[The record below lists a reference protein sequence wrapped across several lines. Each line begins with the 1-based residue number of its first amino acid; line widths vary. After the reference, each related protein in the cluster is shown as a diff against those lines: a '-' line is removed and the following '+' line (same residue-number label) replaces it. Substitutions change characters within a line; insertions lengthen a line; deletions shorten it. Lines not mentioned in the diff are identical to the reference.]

1 MSRKLILASTITM
14 VLAGTDVSALGLG
27 GLRPQSA
34 LNQPF
39 VGEIEL
45 RDVRADELDSVSAS
59 LGSQVAFSKAGIE
72 RYYYLTRLQFTPD
85 INAQG
90 KPVVRI
96 SSTDP
101 IREPYMDFLVEVV
114 WPSGKL
120 LKEYTVLLDP
130 PGMSQRTASPS
141 VRAARAGSAAAGADR
156 AASVAASSGRSN
168 YISGPG
174 DGFPVYVGPV
184 GNGNGLWVLARSQA
198 PAGATV
204 AQTAMALYRNNQN
217 AFIRGNINRL
227 IAGKTLVIPS
237 KAELFAL
244 DPATAEREY
253 AAALRGRA
261 QYRAPLTDVSQAM
274 AASQLRV
281 TGATQPTAA
290 AAAAAPAAGTQ
301 APPPTTSPKVQQ
313 DVMLALETSEST
325 RQETVELRDRI
336 RELET
341 QLADI
346 QTLLQLRNAEL
357 SRLQDV
363 KDVPGT
369 LGEPRPPVAT
379 ETVTTETVSAE
390 QLPTEGEATLEPVVE
405 EVATEEVAVVPEE
418 AGVEPALEEAVE
430 VAETAGEALDAA
442 LAEEEESVSEEL
454 GLIPVP
460 TPTEPLVVEETAE
473 AVVEP
478 PQPPAADQ
486 LPTPV
491 AEQEESSTWHAL
503 LLPLAGLAGLT
514 AVGIMV
520 FSWITMRRRRE
531 EEEAFDEDEI
541 GLEDARDDT
550 LDVTT
555 EPRSS
560 VVGDDDETIAATSR
574 AANEPLS
581 EQASLQTNEGDGE
594 SGVTMM
600 SSLSNFDAETD
611 EADVLSEADIYIA
624 YGRYSEAQD
633 LLKNELGRFPERLDI
648 KYKLAEAFAAS
659 RDLNSLAAIMEEIQ
673 SAGGD
678 QQDAAQ
684 WNKLQSQREQLQS
697 SGGAGAVPVAP
708 TPGKELSWGREDS
721 LDLGLEDS
729 LSLDLSDV
737 QGSSGQDDDSSDL
750 LDELEFEQEGESDQ
764 ASGAKRA
771 VIDVGLDDSELDI
784 DAFGDAMTVAVNQA
798 DKDQHDTGADT
809 DDTEIELSLEEHRV
823 EDVDD
828 LDSIFDTETID
839 EPTLARDEME
849 GARPK
854 DVDLGLLGQ
863 STSGSSESSGPG
875 LPPDQESVPS
885 DLLSSQWQIDS
896 GIWDETATKLDLA
909 RAYIEMDDKEAA
921 REILQEVM
929 SEGRDEQKGEA
940 KSMLEGLG

>member
-39 VGEIEL
+39 AGEIEL
-45 RDVRADELDSVSAS
+45 RDARPDELDAVSAS
-59 LGSQVAFSKAGIE
+59 LATQAAFSKAGIE
-72 RYYYLTRLQFTPD
+72 RYYYLTRLNFTPD
-85 INAQG
+85 VNAQG
-90 KPVVRI
+90 KPVIRV
-96 SSTDP
+96 SSKDP

-120 LKEYTVLLDP
+120 LKEYTILLDP
-130 PGMSQRTASPS
+130 PALSQRASAPA
-141 VRAARAGSAAAGADR
+141 VRTARASSAAAGSAG
-156 AASVAASSGRSN
+156 ASVASASGRSS
-168 YISGPG
+168 YIPAPG

-184 GNGNGLWVLARSQA
+184 GNGNGLWVVARNTA

-204 AQTAMALYRNNQN
+204 AQTAMALYRNNQG

-237 KAELFAL
+237 RAELFAL
-244 DPATAEREY
+244 DPAEAEREY
-253 AAALRGRA
+253 TAALRGRA

-281 TGATQPTAA
+281 TGAAQPARAPAPTAS
-290 AAAAAPAAGTQ
+290 APAVQ
-301 APPPTTSPKVQQ
+301 ASTAATSPRVQQ

-325 RQETVELRDRI
+325 RQETLELRDRI

-357 SRLQDV
+357 ARMQEL
-363 KDVPGT
+363 KTAPGII
-369 LGEPRPPVAT
+369 GEPRP
-379 ETVTTETVSAE
+379 ETA
-390 QLPTEGEATLEPVVE
+390 QAD
-405 EVATEEVAVVPEE
+405 VVPESVE
-418 AGVEPALEEAVE
+418 AALESLEEAATAE
-430 VAETAGEALDAA
+430 AEAAAEETAVAAAQEESLDVTEAAEQALDAA
-442 LAEEEESVSEEL
+442 LAEEETAVEEEAASEEV

-460 TPTEPLVVEETAE
+460 TPTEPPVVEEVVEVAE
-473 AVVEP
+473 APVEP
-478 PQPPAADQ
+478 ATPPTSTQPP
-486 LPTPV
+486 TPAV
-491 AEQEESSTWHAL
+491 EPQEETSTWHSL

-531 EEEAFDEDEI
+531 EEGDDDELAAEDE
-541 GLEDARDDT
+541 RYDT

-555 EPRSS
+555 EPRSALT
-560 VVGDDDETIAATSR
+560 GDAETVAATSG
-574 AANEPLS
+574 ADDEPMS
-581 EQASLQTNEGDGE
+581 EPESLQTNEGDGD

-633 LLKNELGRFPERLDI
+633 LLKTELGRFPERLDI
-648 KYKLAEAFAAS
+648 KYKLAESFAAS
-659 RDLNSLAAIMEEIQ
+659 RDLNSLSAIMDEIQ
-673 SAGGD
+673 SSGGD
-678 QQDAAQ
+678 QQDPEQ
-684 WNKLQSQREQLQS
+684 WGKLQSQLEQLQS
-697 SGGAGAVPVAP
+697 SGGAVPVAP
-708 TPGKELSWGREDS
+708 SPGTELSAGSEDS
-721 LDLGLEDS
+721 LDLGVEDS

-737 QGSSGQDDDSSDL
+737 QRSSDGQDSSDL
-750 LDELEFEQEGESDQ
+750 LGDFDIDEEEPPREKPEQ
-764 ASGAKRA
+764 AAANKPPI
-771 VIDVGLDDSELDI
+771 IDLGIGDSELGNDS
-784 DAFGDAMTVAVNQA
+784 FGDAMTVAVDQA
-798 DKDQHDTGADT
+798 ENDQRYSSADT
-809 DDTEIELSLEEHRV
+809 QDSEIELTLEEHKI
-823 EDVDD
+823 EDVDE
-828 LDSIFDTETID
+828 LDSMFDTDAID

-849 GARPK
+849 GGRPK
-854 DVDLGLLGQ
+854 DGDLGILGQ
-863 STSGSSESSGPG
+863 TTSGASESSDGG

-921 REILQEVM
+921 REILEEVM
-929 SEGRDEQKGEA
+929 SEGRDEQKSEA
-940 KSMLEGLG
+940 KSMLDGLG